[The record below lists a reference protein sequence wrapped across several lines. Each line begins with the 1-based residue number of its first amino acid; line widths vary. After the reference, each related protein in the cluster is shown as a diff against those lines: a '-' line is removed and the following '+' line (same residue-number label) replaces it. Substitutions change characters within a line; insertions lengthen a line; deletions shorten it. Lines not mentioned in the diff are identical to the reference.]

1 MVGFGLTRKTYEQ
14 QIIHK
19 LLVSMGLFF
28 SAVVFNEVLRE
39 A

>member
-14 QIIHK
+14 QTVHK
-19 LLVSMGLFF
+19 PLCLGLFI
-28 SAVVFNEVLRE
+28 SAVVFNEVLRK